1 MNMYLLLLS
10 LVCLL
15 PQETEEPIEKKTVQ
29 VRQAVFYKK
38 ASRLGGVLRKAEY
51 REEVTV
57 TAVKGRF
64 SKCILKDGSGAWIL
78 SSALIASKEF
88 KPGASTEE
96 ELKELKADGFE
107 AGRFSPETEKRYRA
121 DKGARTDRAYT
132 ALDALEKRRPDPI
145 SREDRLLKFREEGR
159 LGEFSPVRD

>member
-1 MNMYLLLLS
+1 MNLLLLS
-10 LVCLL
+10 LACLL
-15 PQETEEPIEKKTVQ
+15 PQEAEEPIVKKTVQ

-51 REEVTV
+51 REEITE

-64 SKCILKDGSGAWIL
+64 SRCVLKDGSEAWIL
-78 SSALIASKEF
+78 SSALIASKKF

-96 ELKELKADGFE
+96 ELKERKADGFE

-121 DKGARTDRAYT
+121 DGGARTERAYT
-132 ALDALEKRRPDPI
+132 ALEALEKRRPDPL
-145 SREDRLLKFREEGR
+145 SREDRLRKFLQEGK